1 MCGVDI
7 DTVRAFNGVD
17 IDTPNLINGVDID
30 TFDSVDIDT
39 VTNGDPVRIDM
50 AAAGRK
56 LDELEL
62 LTVEEGLDG
71 ADGVPAVTIKKEGQV
86 GVGDLDLAGIV
97 GDGCEGHQGQ
107 PPGAGGLRCLEDLF
121 CHLHRHFKS
130 PPSQFAVG

>member
-30 TFDSVDIDT
+30 TPSSVDIDT
-39 VTNGDPVRIDM
+39 VTNGDPVRISV
-50 AAAGRK
+50 ASAGRK

-62 LTVEEGLDG
+62 LTVEESLDG

-107 PPGAGGLRCLEDLF
+107 PSGAG
-121 CHLHRHFKS
+121 
-130 PPSQFAVG
+130 